1 MKLADMLRLKNKSTA
16 ESDSIIPEQDEAG
29 AEIEIWKEEIKSV
42 PIDLIEPSPF
52 QPRFNFDEEGLK
64 ELAASISEHGVLH
77 PIAVREIGEG
87 YQLIAGERRLR
98 ACKLLGWE
106 TIPCIIKNMDD
117 RLAAEMGLIE
127 NLQRRDL
134 HFLEETEGY
143 QRLIAEF
150 NLTQEELA
158 KRIGKSQSSIANR
171 LRLLK
176 LDKSVRDIIS
186 REMISERHAR
196 ALLKL
201 DDKNRQLE
209 VIQQIIKS
217 KLTVRQTEDLIS
229 KILNKPKKPKRK
241 KKIILKD
248 IRLFTNSV
256 KELAGTLTASGLS
269 VDYQEEDDEQFY
281 KVTVLIRK
289 PERGGNDG
297 QSNSNS

>member
-1 MKLADMLRLKNKSTA
+1 MKLADMLRLKNKSA
-16 ESDSIIPEQDEAG
+16 VESDSIESEQDEDG
-29 AEIEIWKEEIKSV
+29 VEIWKEEIKSL
-42 PIDLIEPSPF
+42 PIDLIEPSLF

-106 TIPCIIKNMDD
+106 TIPCIIKIMDD

-143 QRLIAEF
+143 QRIIAEF
-150 NLTQEELA
+150 NLNQEELA

-176 LDKSVRDIIS
+176 LDKNVRDIIS

-201 DDKNRQLE
+201 DDKNKQLE
-209 VIQQIIKS
+209 VIQQIIKG

-229 KILNKPKKPKRK
+229 KSLNKPKKPKRQ

-256 KELAGTLTASGLS
+256 KELAGTLTSSGLS
-269 VDYQEEDDEQFY
+269 VDYQEEEDEQFY

-289 PERGGNDG
+289 PERGG
-297 QSNSNS
+297 Q

>member
-1 MKLADMLRLKNKSTA
+1 MKLTDMLRLKNK
-16 ESDSIIPEQDEAG
+16 AG
-29 AEIEIWKEEIKSV
+29 AELDLTEPEQKEELEIWKEEIRSL
-42 PIDLIEPSPF
+42 PIDLIAPSPF
-52 QPRFNFDEEGLK
+52 QPRFSFDEQGLK

-77 PIAVREIGEG
+77 PIVVRECKEG

-106 TIPCIIKNMDD
+106 TIPSIVKNMDD

-143 QRLIAEF
+143 ERLIAEF
-150 NLTQEELA
+150 ELTQEELA

-201 DDKNRQLE
+201 DAKNDQLE
-209 VIQQIIKS
+209 VLDQIIKR

-229 KILNKPKKPKRK
+229 RSLDKPMMPKRQRT
-241 KKIILKD
+241 IVLKD

-256 KELAGTLTASGLS
+256 KKLTGTLTASGLN
-269 VDYQEEDDEQFY
+269 VDYQEEEDEQFY
-281 KVTVLIRK
+281 RVTVLIRK
-289 PERGGNDG
+289 PKRGGNDG
-297 QSNSNS
+297 QNNSNR